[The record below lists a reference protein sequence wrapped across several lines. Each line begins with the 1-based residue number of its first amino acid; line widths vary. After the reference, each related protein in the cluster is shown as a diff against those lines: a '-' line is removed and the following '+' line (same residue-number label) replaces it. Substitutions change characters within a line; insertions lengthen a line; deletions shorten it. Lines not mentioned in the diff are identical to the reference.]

1 MTGPDRFRLLGLA
14 PARAG
19 WFRSVAVWATS
30 GALPAEFVKCVSA
43 EEVRTRLATHGA
55 YSALVA
61 DAALP
66 AVDRDLVAT
75 ATAAGCS
82 VIVVADPRV
91 ERDWVALGATRLL
104 RPDFG
109 RDDLVAAL
117 DSCARQIRRGTVST
131 DDLLAPPSP
140 PGWKASLVAVTGPG
154 GTGASVTAMAM
165 AQGLADDVRHG
176 GQVLLADL
184 RLRAEQT
191 MLHDLRDVGPG
202 IQELVEAHRVGQV
215 TGEEARRLAFAI
227 ENRRYHLMA
236 GLRQARF
243 WPALRP
249 RSFEAALDTLR
260 RSYRVVVCDIDCDL
274 EGEEA
279 SGSIDLEERNVM
291 SRTAAAAAD
300 VVVAV
305 GRPSLKGLHS
315 LVRVVTDLCAFGV
328 GADQILPVFTR
339 SPRSPRARARLGR
352 ALHDLTSDGTGGH
365 LTPPVYIPALD
376 LEECLRD
383 SRRLP
388 ASFAEPLAAAFTAIA
403 QRNPEAGHRGGA
415 GRALRARVRP
425 GSLGRWADGHDH
437 EVEAS

>member
-1 MTGPDRFRLLGLA
+1 MTRCDSFRLLGLA
-14 PARAG
+14 PARAA

-43 EEVRTRLATHGA
+43 EEVRTRLAAHGNF
-55 YSALVA
+55 SALVA

-91 ERDWVALGATRLL
+91 DRDWLALGAARLL
-104 RPDFG
+104 SPDFG

-117 DSCARQIRRGTVST
+117 GSCARQVRRGSPTT
-131 DDLLAPPSP
+131 DDLVTPPTP

-154 GTGASVTAMAM
+154 GTGASVAAMAM
-165 AQGLADDVRHG
+165 AQGVADDVRNG
-176 GQVLLADL
+176 GQVLLADF
-184 RLRAEQT
+184 RLRAEQA

-202 IQELVEAHRVGQV
+202 IQDLVEAHRVGQV
-215 TGEEARRLAFAI
+215 TGEEVRRIAFAI
-227 ENRRYHLMA
+227 ENRRYHLVA

-279 SGSIDLEERNVM
+279 SGSIDVEERNVM
-291 SRTAAAAAD
+291 SRTAVAAAD
-300 VVVAV
+300 LVVAV

-315 LVRVVTDLCAFGV
+315 LVRVVGDLCAFGV
-328 GADQILPVFTR
+328 GAEQIVPVITR
-339 SPRSPRARARLGR
+339 SPRSPRARARIGR
-352 ALHDLTSDGTGGH
+352 ALHDLASDVTGGRMNPTVH
-365 LTPPVYIPALD
+365 IPALD

-383 SRRLP
+383 ARRLP
-388 ASFAEPLAAAFTAIA
+388 ASFAEPLAAAFSAIA
-403 QRNPEAGHRGGA
+403 RRTPDAPRRGGA
-415 GRALRARVRP
+415 RRRPLARVVP
-425 GSLGRWADGHDH
+425 GTLGRWADGRDH
-437 EVEAS
+437 EEEAS